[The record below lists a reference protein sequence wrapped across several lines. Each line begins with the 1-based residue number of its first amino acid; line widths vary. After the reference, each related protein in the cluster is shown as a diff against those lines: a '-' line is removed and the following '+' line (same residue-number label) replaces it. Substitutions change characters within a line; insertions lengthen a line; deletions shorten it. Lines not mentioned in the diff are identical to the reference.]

1 MNKHIRFLTL
11 IAAIVLVFSACSGP
25 GIEYKDDTVTVKQV
39 EPAAEKTYKTMEWIR
54 MTEEDAFSGTLIIAK
69 GKVTKL
75 RDVEVSYAD
84 EDGFKDTELMALFDF
99 EVSEY
104 LLNTTDLGDKKILT
118 VGHPSDSSTRVQ
130 DEPVMA
136 EGKEFILFLRLPS
149 YWKPDAEDAMKR
161 ASFMDVH
168 IAATYQLVFEKVDDV
183 YTIPSW
189 LADTFSSTDKES
201 FTKNV
206 QEVLKERGSSATE
219 GFLVKCE
226 TAEKIIKETA
236 ARYQ

>member
-1 MNKHIRFLTL
+1 M
-11 IAAIVLVFSACSGP
+11 
-25 GIEYKDDTVTVKQV
+25 
-39 EPAAEKTYKTMEWIR
+39 
-54 MTEEDAFSGTLIIAK
+54 IIAK

-75 RDVEVSYAD
+75 RDVEVSYTR
-84 EDGFKDTELMALFDF
+84 EDGTNKTGRMALFDF

-104 LLNTTDLGDKKILT
+104 LLNTTDLGDKKVLT
-118 VGHPSDSSTRVQ
+118 VGHPSDSSTCVRDV
-130 DEPVMA
+130 PVMA

-168 IAATYQLVFEKVDDV
+168 IAATHQLVFEKVDGV

-189 LADTFSSTDKES
+189 LSTTFSSAAKAS